1 VRRVRRRSARIA
13 LLAAFALAACRH
25 LPLAGGQLAECPG
38 ALRST
43 GEIRSD
49 FRLEQRVRIRSER
62 DDVALRLAVEKRGP
76 RLVLIGLNPLGAK
89 LFTVIQTGSEVSVE
103 SLPAAVVQVPPLNV
117 LRDLHR
123 ARFLGAGV
131 APDAS
136 GRAETVRDGT
146 RIAELWRDG
155 VLKRR
160 SFSRVSGRPRG
171 EIVVEFE
178 SPGADAARV
187 QIQNGWC
194 GYTALFETLSEAA
207 LP

>member
-1 VRRVRRRSARIA
+1 VRRRSARIA
-13 LLAAFALAACRH
+13 LLAAIALAACRH

-43 GEIRSD
+43 GEIRTD

-89 LFTVIQTGSEVSVE
+89 LFTVIQTGSEASVE

-123 ARFLGAGV
+123 ARFLGADV
-131 APDAS
+131 APDV
-136 GRAETVRDGT
+136 GGHAEAVRDGT
-146 RIAELWRDG
+146 RVVELWRDG
-155 VLKRR
+155 VLLRR
-160 SFSRVSGRPRG
+160 SFARVSGRPHG
-171 EIVVEFE
+171 EIVVEYD
-178 SPGADAARV
+178 PPQRGAAARV
-187 QIQNGWC
+187 QIRNGWC
-194 GYTALFETLSEAA
+194 GYEAGIETLSEET